1 MPTPWTR
8 ALVTGASSG
17 IGREL
22 ARQLAGDGT
31 HLVVVARDEARLQ
44 ELADELRSAHGLEV
58 EVLPA
63 DLADPAERKVVEDRL
78 GAEPVVDLLVNNAG
92 FGTHGAF
99 ADCDPD
105 LEEQLI
111 VVNAV
116 APLRLVRAALPG
128 MVQRQRGWVLNVSS
142 MAGLQPSPG
151 NATYAAT
158 KAFLTSLSESIHEE
172 LRASGVQVTAVLPGF
187 TRTEFQARAGLD
199 DTGGVPAFV
208 WQSAEQCAEEAIVA
222 TAAGRA
228 VAVPGRLN
236 KAVVAATAPLPRG
249 LKRRMVALMARRYL
263 GR

>member
-22 ARQLAGDGT
+22 SRQLAGDGT
-31 HLVVVARDEARLQ
+31 HLVVVARDEGRLQ
-44 ELADELRSAHGLEV
+44 ELADELRSAHGGEV

-63 DLADPAERKVVEDRL
+63 DLADPAERKAVEDRL
-78 GAEPVVDLLVNNAG
+78 AAEPVIDLLVNNAG

-105 LEEQLI
+105 REEQLI
-111 VVNAV
+111 LVNAL
-116 APLRLVRAALPG
+116 APLRLARAALPG
-128 MVQRQRGWVLNVSS
+128 MVQRRRGWVLNVSS

-187 TRTEFQARAGLD
+187 TRTEFQQRAGIEGRDIPGFAWQSVEGCAAEALAGARAGKAWVV
-199 DTGGVPAFV
+199 T
-208 WQSAEQCAEEAIVA
+208 
-222 TAAGRA
+222 
-228 VAVPGRLN
+228 GRLN
-236 KAVVAATAPLPRG
+236 RVVAAAAGVAPRG
-249 LKRRMVALMARRYL
+249 IRRRVAARVTSRL
-263 GR
+263 